1 MFHYL
6 SVIYSAKVFSDSSEH
21 LELHIS
27 ENVEKSGNF
36 KKIYCMICGLKHTI
50 L

>member
-6 SVIYSAKVFSDSSEH
+6 LVIYSAKVFSGSSEH
-21 LELHIS
+21 LELHTS

-36 KKIYCMICGLKHTI
+36 KKIYSMICGL
-50 L
+50 